1 MAGGGKGKSSRGR
14 GRGRESTP
22 KAKAFHD
29 KNPIDRGREVG
40 GSSQSSNPNSA
51 MLSVTQSNRSLPSQY
66 PLATRAQK
74 SPTQATQT
82 PTPAR
87 SLSQSGSQQPPL
99 IRRKQQQPPARQ
111 HQITHL
117 QEQPAQDSP
126 ETQFI
131 PNHQNPTNHEEE
143 DEDDGEEDGEEVGE
157 EDGEEVE
164 EEEENPNVDYQELLD
179 RLLALP
185 GRQHLPVLSQEPI
198 PGVDTLW

>member
-87 SLSQSGSQQPPL
+87 SLSQSGSQQPP
-99 IRRKQQQPPARQ
+99 ARQ

-117 QEQPAQDSP
+117 QEQPAKDPP

-143 DEDDGEEDGEEVGE
+143 DEDDREEDGEEVGE

-179 RLLALP
+179 HLLALP

-198 PGVDTLW
+198 PGV

>member
-1 MAGGGKGKSSRGR
+1 MAAGGKGKSSRGR

-51 MLSVTQSNRSLPSQY
+51 TLSVTQSNRSLPSQY

-87 SLSQSGSQQPPL
+87 
-99 IRRKQQQPPARQ
+99 Q

-117 QEQPAQDSP
+117 QEQPAKDPP
-126 ETQFI
+126 ET
-131 PNHQNPTNHEEE
+131 
-143 DEDDGEEDGEEVGE
+143 
-157 EDGEEVE
+157 
-164 EEEENPNVDYQELLD
+164 
-179 RLLALP
+179 
-185 GRQHLPVLSQEPI
+185 
-198 PGVDTLW
+198 

>member
-1 MAGGGKGKSSRGR
+1 MAAGGKGKSSRGR

-22 KAKAFHD
+22 KAKVFNG
-29 KNPIDRGREVG
+29 KNPIGRGREVG

-51 MLSVTQSNRSLPSQY
+51 TLSVTQSNRSLPSQY

-82 PTPAR
+82 PTPAH

-117 QEQPAQDSP
+117 QEQPAKDPP
-126 ETQFI
+126 ET
-131 PNHQNPTNHEEE
+131 
-143 DEDDGEEDGEEVGE
+143 
-157 EDGEEVE
+157 
-164 EEEENPNVDYQELLD
+164 
-179 RLLALP
+179 
-185 GRQHLPVLSQEPI
+185 
-198 PGVDTLW
+198 